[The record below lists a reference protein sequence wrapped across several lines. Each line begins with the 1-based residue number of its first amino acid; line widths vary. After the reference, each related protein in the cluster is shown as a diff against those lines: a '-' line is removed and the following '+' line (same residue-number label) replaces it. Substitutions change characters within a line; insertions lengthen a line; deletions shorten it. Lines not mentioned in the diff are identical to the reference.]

1 MEKFNVKDYFELDET
16 YSNDS
21 WTSWSINSSGLKEID
36 KAIHSIKDYAYN
48 RIREQASA
56 YGYPYDVNL
65 WVKDWSGELGED
77 VEDLVIPTKLEH
89 TKITFSELVNECEC
103 PIIKVDW
110 TTFISEDDM
119 YDFGRWF
126 RNRHEIPIIDV
137 FYKPFGRFDKR
148 IESVIYSMEMG
159 DYSRSINNEERL
171 EIANK
176 RLEENNDN

>member
-1 MEKFNVKDYFELDET
+1 MIKFNIKDYFELDGT
-16 YSNDS
+16 YSDDS

-36 KAIHSIKDYAYN
+36 KAIHSIRDYAYN

-65 WVKDWSGELGED
+65 WVKDWNGELGED
-77 VEDLVIPTKLEH
+77 VELVIPPKLKH
-89 TKITFSELVNECEC
+89 TKITFRELVNECDS
-103 PIIKVDW
+103 PIIKVSW
-110 TTFISEDDM
+110 TTFISEDEM

-126 RNRHEIPIIDV
+126 RNSHEIPVIDV

-159 DYSRSINNEERL
+159 DYSRSLTMKERL
-171 EIANK
+171 EIANE
-176 RLEENNDN
+176 RLEEINVK